1 MPFLTVE
8 AALFPELTAQ
18 GAGAPQSVVQYI
30 GNKRKLLDW
39 IREQIPEG
47 VKTVVDA
54 FAGGGSVSYMLKREG
69 FAVHSNDSLHWPHHI
84 ARAVVVNQSE
94 IVTDEEIEALC
105 QPNPKAGTF
114 VRDNYAGKFW
124 KPEIHGV
131 IDEVREN
138 VDALKGYKRD
148 LALAALGATM
158 LSARGWFPQFTTSKV
173 SEDGY
178 SPEQFYKRL
187 GEVIRRLNSM
197 VLEGPACTAQRLD
210 VREFLPKVDA
220 DLAYFDPPYVTEFS
234 AANYSANYHV
244 VDAVMVKGEGRT
256 PNADSVTRMEKTQG
270 DLTKANILEFFQ
282 EVFGASEHIPNW
294 LLSYRDH
301 SYPSEAEMQEL
312 FVKAGREFR
321 LETKDFSYGSLAGKR
336 RNEEPAKAKEYLF
349 VGTAKTAEEP
359 AESKEDDVRDKPPV
373 DAAAITAL
381 QASAAS
387 NARMTARLDVGRLV
401 AVAEEAKEGGEDHE
415 IAFVLCHA
423 GTNKN
428 SDHFSVEELKAAA
441 PSAAG
446 VKINLKHGQ
455 KAQDIVG
462 KTESAAFEDVDS
474 GRVVCAGK
482 LFTGSD
488 DLAAKARKLIHE
500 ELITKVSME
509 CAYEKGE
516 CSVCGHTFAA
526 AADRCEHLKKQKG
539 QKVEGKDCFEILHGV
554 TFTGAGLLEGYEPAD
569 PKADITSMA
578 QGEDGRLRATS
589 FYGDMGARPE
599 SVKQVLIQQEIQD
612 DLWRTQDAFRM
623 VVGGL
628 VGECAAG
635 KATLDDTSTKIR
647 QAATDTADRVIQILT
662 SISKET
668 DDMKDPNAQAASQKP
683 LKEMTQAELL
693 QIAEQ
698 LITQNEELTG
708 KVQAAED
715 EKAKSAAKQAAEAL
729 VVLMEKKGRAFADA
743 AARQA
748 EVERLAG
755 LSDEARK
762 AVEDSWKDMPDKPGT
777 PEKSGAP
784 DKEAAEP
791 TEEEKAAAAAA
802 GGAGSASAA
811 GKGAL
816 RANASLAPSTGGD
829 PAPQGLTEKLGAGLS
844 ALHERRL
851 ARERGELAE

>member
-1 MPFLTVE
+1 MSGHTSFLTVD

-18 GAGAPQSVVQYI
+18 GAGAPTHGVQYI

-69 FAVHSNDSLHWPHHI
+69 YQVHSNDSLHWPHHI
-84 ARAVVVNQSE
+84 ARAVVVNQTE
-94 IVTDEEIEALC
+94 TVTDEEIEALC

-114 VRDNYAGKFW
+114 VRDNYKDKFW

-138 VDALKGYKRD
+138 VDTLKGFKRD
-148 LALAALGATM
+148 IALAALGATM

-178 SPEQFYKRL
+178 SPEQFHKRL

-197 VLEGPACTAQRLD
+197 VQEGPTCTAQRLE
-210 VREFLPKVDA
+210 VREFLPKVKA

-244 VDAVMVKGEGRT
+244 VEAVMVKGEGRN
-256 PNADSVTRMEKTQG
+256 PKADSVTKMEKTQA

-282 EVFGASEHIPNW
+282 EVFAAADHIPDW

-312 FVKAGREFR
+312 FEKAGREFR
-321 LETKDFSYGSLAGKR
+321 LETKDFSYASLAGKR
-336 RNEEPAKAKEYLF
+336 RDEDPAKAKEYLF
-349 VGTAKTAEEP
+349 VGTAKEAKAPTEP
-359 AESKEDDVRDKPPV
+359 KEDDVKPKTPV
-373 DAAAITAL
+373 DAAAIEAMQAAAAL
-381 QASAAS
+381 QS
-387 NARMTARLDVGRLV
+387 RMTARLEVGRLV
-401 AVAEEAKEGGEDHE
+401 AVAEEKPEGEEDHE

-423 GTNKN
+423 GTNRN
-428 SDHFSVEELKAAA
+428 GDHFTVEELKQAA

-462 KTESAAFEDVDS
+462 KTESAAFEDTDG

-488 DLAAKARKLIHE
+488 ELAAKARKLIHE
-500 ELITKVSME
+500 ELISKVSME
-509 CAYEKGE
+509 CSYAKGE
-516 CSVCGHTFAA
+516 CSICGHTHAA
-526 AADRCEHLKKQKG
+526 VADRCEHLKKQKG
-539 QKVEGKDCFEILHGV
+539 QQVEGKDCFEILHDV

-578 QGEDGRLRATS
+578 EGSDGRLRATS
-589 FYGDMGARPE
+589 YGYGEMGARPE
-599 SVKQVLIQQEIQD
+599 NVKQVLIQQEIRD
-612 DLWRTQDAFRM
+612 DLWRAQDAFGT
-623 VVGGL
+623 VVGTL
-628 VGECAAG
+628 VGDFTAG
-635 KATLDDTSTKIR
+635 KATLDETSTKIR

-662 SISKET
+662 GISKET
-668 DDMKDPNAQAASQKP
+668 DDMKDTSAQAATDKP
-683 LKEMTQAELL
+683 LKDMTQAELL
-693 QIAEQ
+693 QVAER
-698 LITQNEELTG
+698 LTTQNEELVG
-708 KVQAAED
+708 KIQAAEE
-715 EKAKSAAKQAAEAL
+715 EKAKTAAQQAAEAL
-729 VVLMEKKGRAFADA
+729 VLLMEQKGRPFADD

-748 EVERLAG
+748 EVDKLAA

-762 AVEDSWKDMPDKPGT
+762 AVEDTWKALPD
-777 PEKSGAP
+777 A
-784 DKEAAEP
+784 EAKEP
-791 TEEEKAAAAAA
+791 TEEGKEAAAAAA
-802 GGAGSASAA
+802 GGGTASASAQ
-811 GKGAL
+811 GKL
-816 RANASLAPSTGGD
+816 RANASVAPVTGSD
-829 PAPQGLTEKLGAGLS
+829 PEPKSLTDKLKAGLE
-844 ALHERRL
+844 AIYQDRL
-851 ARERGELAE
+851 AHERGESVD